1 MSLNTRAIA
10 VLGAVVVIGA
20 GTVGGSIAYATGQPS
35 PSDYRATVTVGR
47 SSHEITTPLCG
58 GKSTPLSEQEQSDCQ
73 ELAKTKLAAGDIPTS
88 DVVASDRIG
97 VGVTPKVADRGWFA
111 FTNGGTQGQF
121 SLANAN
127 KGSTF
132 SGLVPASGALSATG
146 KTLVTVVEA
155 DPTTQDIYSVWYFQ
169 LKTQTA

>member
-10 VLGAVVVIGA
+10 ALGAVVVIGA
-20 GTVGGSIAYATGQPS
+20 ATVGFSVNAATGEKK
-35 PSDYRATVTVGR
+35 PSDHRATVTVGR
-47 SSHEITTPLCG
+47 SSHEITRPLCG
-58 GKSTPLSEQEQSDCQ
+58 GGSAPLTEQEQADCQDLAKQ
-73 ELAKTKLAAGDIPTS
+73 ELANGRIPTS

-111 FTNGGTQGQF
+111 FTNGGQQGQF